1 MASLQDQMNALEA
14 QLEAKQAAFQ
24 MVSQHSMLRQAY
36 DRQLRELQ
44 QVWGVHQERVVITP
58 APGQA
63 DLG

>member
-44 QVWGVHQERVVITP
+44 QVWGVECTRR
-58 APGQA
+58 G
-63 DLG
+63 L